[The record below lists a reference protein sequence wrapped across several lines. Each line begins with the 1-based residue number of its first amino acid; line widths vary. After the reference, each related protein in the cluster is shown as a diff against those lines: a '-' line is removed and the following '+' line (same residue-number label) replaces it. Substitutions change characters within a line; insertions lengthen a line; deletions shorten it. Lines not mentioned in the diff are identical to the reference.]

1 MNHIEQI
8 ALEPCV
14 QSAITQFR
22 TRQLDNINLIQAIQ
36 QIPAPTFAEAE
47 RAAFVESHML
57 ALGLHDVRQDDL
69 HNVYGRFPG
78 QHRRAPLIITAH
90 LDTVFPLE
98 TDLRIRENGRLL
110 AGPGIGDNSTGVA
123 GLLLLAKSLIEN
135 QIQLTNDVWLVANV
149 CEEGLGDLRG
159 IRAVVEKFGQS
170 AKYIIV
176 EGGLFG

>member
-14 QSAITQFR
+14 QSAMTQFR
-22 TRQLDNINLIQAIQ
+22 ARQVENINLIQAIQ

-90 LDTVFPLE
+90 LDTVFP
-98 TDLRIRENGRLL
+98 
-110 AGPGIGDNSTGVA
+110 
-123 GLLLLAKSLIEN
+123 
-135 QIQLTNDVWLVANV
+135 
-149 CEEGLGDLRG
+149 
-159 IRAVVEKFGQS
+159 
-170 AKYIIV
+170 
-176 EGGLFG
+176 